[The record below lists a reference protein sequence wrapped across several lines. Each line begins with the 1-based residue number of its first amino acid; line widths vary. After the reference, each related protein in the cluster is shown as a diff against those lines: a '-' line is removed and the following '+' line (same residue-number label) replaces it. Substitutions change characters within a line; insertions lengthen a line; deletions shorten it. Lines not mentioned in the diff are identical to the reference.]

1 MKDITFNKGDVI
13 FRQGEMGE
21 TFYRIEAGSAEV
33 IVNYQGENEKKL
45 TELGTGRFFGEL
57 AVLETYPR
65 SATVI
70 ALEDGTIVKEIAE
83 KELNDY
89 FTQEPDKIMEL
100 FRHIGGRV
108 RSLTAD
114 YQEASAVLEKLS
126 AEEKTE
132 DEGLLGRIGKVLG
145 KFFGQREQG
154 ISAETLREIENADF
168 TAGYSKET
176 VNYKAGTVIFREGEP
191 GRCMYAI
198 HWGQVGIYTDY
209 GKPEQKL
216 LGDLNAG
223 QFFGEMGM
231 IEDEPR
237 SATAVAMT
245 DTTLEIINAEDLA
258 ELFEQNPPKVDMILQ
273 NLSHRLR
280 KLTISYQDVCAKI
293 AEKQN
298 A

>member
-1 MKDITFNKGDVI
+1 MKEITLNKGDVV
-13 FRQGEMGE
+13 FRQGDTGE

-45 TELGTGRFFGEL
+45 TELGAGSFFGEL

-70 ALEDGTIVKEIAE
+70 ALEDGTKVKEIAE

-89 FTQEPDKIMEL
+89 FAQEPDKIMEL

-108 RSLTAD
+108 RSLTTD
-114 YQEASAVLEKLS
+114 YQEASAVLEKLN

-132 DEGLLGRIGKVLG
+132 DEGLLGRVGKVLG
-145 KFFGQREQG
+145 KFFGKHEQE
-154 ISAETLREIENADF
+154 ISAETLREIEKADL
-168 TAGYSKET
+168 TAGYSKDT
-176 VNYKAGTVIFREGEP
+176 VDYKAGTVIFREGEP

-198 HWGQVGIYTDY
+198 HWGQVGIYADY
-209 GKPEQKL
+209 GKPGQKL
-216 LGDLNAG
+216 LDELTSG

-231 IEDEPR
+231 IEDKPR

-245 DTTLEIINAEDLA
+245 DTTLEIINAEDLT
-258 ELFEQNPPKVDMILQ
+258 ELFEQNPLKVDMILR

-280 KLTISYQDVCAKI
+280 KLTISYEDVCAKI